1 MSQANLFDLLDL
13 LVEATDHLV
22 GGVGHLLHHHQAH
35 QGVHLAADINRKL
48 KNPRLQLGMNC
59 KQYRY
64 RKYYSSPCLAKSYAR
79 CNCRSSTPP

>member
-64 RKYYSSPCLAKSYAR
+64 RKYYSITLFGKILCKV
-79 CNCRSSTPP
+79 